1 MIHTT
6 HCDSFT
12 DLCVFVGDEAT
23 PIKLDVEREAGRL
36 FLRNARIIF
45 RHHERHIEVSALR
58 EANADKVME
67 AVREATR

>member
-1 MIHTT
+1 MIYLN

-23 PIKLDVEREAGRL
+23 PIKLDVERECGRL
-36 FLRNARIIF
+36 TVRNARLIF
-45 RHHERHIEVSALR
+45 RGNERPITVTSLR